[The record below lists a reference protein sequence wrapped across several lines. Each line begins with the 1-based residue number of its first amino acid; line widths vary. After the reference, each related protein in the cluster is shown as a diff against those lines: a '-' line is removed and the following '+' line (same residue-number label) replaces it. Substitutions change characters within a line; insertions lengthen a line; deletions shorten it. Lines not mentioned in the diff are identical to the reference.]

1 LRGKVIE
8 RNSIKRKNPDM
19 RKILN
24 HLFEHKTL
32 DRQEA
37 ESVLTNIAKGSYS
50 ESEIAA
56 FLTVYLMRS
65 ITVEELTGFRD
76 ALLNH
81 CIRIDL
87 GDFDTID
94 VCGTGG
100 DGKETFNISTTTT
113 FVLAGAGAKVSKHGN
128 YGVTSAC
135 GSSNILEHLGYRFST
150 EQDKLRKEIAEAGVC
165 FLHAPMFN
173 PAMKNVVPVRRA
185 LKIKTFFNML
195 GPMVNPSFPTRQFIG
210 VYSLE
215 LARLYNYIYQLSD
228 HPYTIIHSLDGY
240 DEISL
245 TSDFKYIHNGI
256 EEIISPES
264 LGYTR
269 KQRDELAGGTGVQ
282 EAVDIF
288 TGILQG
294 NGTPARNEIVVANSQ
309 IALKCYFP
317 DLSLDEC
324 RGKAEDSLYGGKA
337 YTSLKKLLEIQK

>member
-1 LRGKVIE
+1 
-8 RNSIKRKNPDM
+8 M

-87 GDFDTID
+87 GNFDTID

-100 DGKETFNISTTTT
+100 DGKETFNISTITT
-113 FVLAGAGAKVSKHGN
+113 FILAGAGAKVSKHGN

-150 EQDKLRKEIAEAGVC
+150 EQDKLRKEIDEAGVC
-165 FLHAPMFN
+165 FLHAPLFN

-195 GPMVNPSFPTRQFIG
+195 GPMVNPSFPTRQFVG

-240 DEISL
+240 DEVSL

-294 NGTPARNEIVVANSQ
+294 NGTPARNEVVVANSQ

>member
-1 LRGKVIE
+1 
-8 RNSIKRKNPDM
+8 M

-32 DRQEA
+32 ERHEA
-37 ESVLTNIAKGSYS
+37 ADVLTNIAKGSYS

-76 ALLNH
+76 ALLNL

-100 DGKETFNISTTTT
+100 DGKETFNISTLTT
-113 FVLAGAGAKVSKHGN
+113 FVIAGAGGKVAKHGN

-150 EQDKLRKEIAEAGVC
+150 DQDKLRKEINKAGVC
-165 FLHAPMFN
+165 FMHAPLFN
-173 PAMKNVVPVRRA
+173 PAMKNVAPVRRA

-215 LARLYNYIYQLSD
+215 LARLYNYIYQQYD
-228 HPYTIIHSLDGY
+228 RPYTIIHSLDGY

-245 TSDFKYIHNGI
+245 TSGFKYIHNGI
-256 EEIISPES
+256 EEIVTPES
-264 LGYTR
+264 LGYERTR
-269 KQRDELAGGTGVQ
+269 QEELFGGRTVQ
-282 EAVDIF
+282 EAADIF
-288 TGILQG
+288 IKILEG
-294 NGTPARNEIVVANSQ
+294 KGTHAQEDVVTINSQ
-309 IALKCYFP
+309 LALKCYFP
-317 DLSLDEC
+317 SKSLEEC
-324 RGKAEDSLYGGKA
+324 RELAEESLSGGKA
-337 YTSLKKLLEIQK
+337 YQSLKKLIEMQP